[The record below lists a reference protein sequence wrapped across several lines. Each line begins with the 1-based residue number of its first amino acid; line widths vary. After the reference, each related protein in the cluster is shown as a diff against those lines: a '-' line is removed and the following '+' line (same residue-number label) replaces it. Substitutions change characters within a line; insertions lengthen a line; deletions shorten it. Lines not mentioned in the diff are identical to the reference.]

1 MIFIHGLTT
10 MPFQLIEK
18 KKKCGLT
25 HITHE
30 LVDILNLKWD
40 LYFFVS
46 MTQNL
51 RIKEK
56 VE

>member
-1 MIFIHGLTT
+1 MIFIHGLTA